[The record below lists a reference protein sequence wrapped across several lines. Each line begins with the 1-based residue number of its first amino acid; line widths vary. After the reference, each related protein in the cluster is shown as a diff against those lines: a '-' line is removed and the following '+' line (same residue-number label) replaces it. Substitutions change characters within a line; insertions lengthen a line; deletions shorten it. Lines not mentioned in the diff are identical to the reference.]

1 MRQEVESSGV
11 IKSSSAQKTQTRMDF
26 KAPGAFFFPG
36 LCSCLLAITAV
47 TPFISLPPTPAA

>member
-1 MRQEVESSGV
+1 MRQKVESAGV

-26 KAPGAFFFPG
+26 KAPGAFFILA

-47 TPFISLPPTPAA
+47 TPLISLPPTPAV